1 MNMLSVLPVSG
12 WGKKEE
18 IRAIWEAVTSIV
30 VANSGVYSLSVHLCV
45 FCCSQMKC
53 LFKSVLKRP

>member
-18 IRAIWEAVTSIV
+18 IRAIWEAVTSISGTLS
-30 VANSGVYSLSVHLCV
+30 SGVTVCSCPSVCIL
-45 FCCSQMKC
+45 
-53 LFKSVLKRP
+53 LFMVRT

>member
-30 VANSGVYSLSVHLCV
+30 VANSGVYSLCV
-45 FCCSQMKC
+45 VYTGRVVVLYSQ
-53 LFKSVLKRP
+53 

>member
-30 VANSGVYSLSVHLCV
+30 VANSGVYSLYR
-45 FCCSQMKC
+45 
-53 LFKSVLKRP
+53 LFKSEV